1 MYVKLKTQK
10 IIHESNNDV
19 LHLKLFRI
27 TIREGRRER
36 AKRIKDIDKEEE
48 QHGLISITSD
58 ISQGKTTLNL

>member
-10 IIHESNNDV
+10 IIHESNYDV

-27 TIREGRRER
+27 KILEGRRER
-36 AKRIKDIDKEEE
+36 AIRKKDIDKEEE

-58 ISQGKTTLNL
+58 ISQG